1 MEELNEFMDAPIEV
15 RLKVIAGIVS
25 TAFIAWLFCWV
36 VL

>member
-15 RLKVIAGIVS
+15 IAGIAS
-25 TAFIAWLFCWV
+25 TAFIAWLFCWL